1 MANKLIQQPDI
12 LSLDTLGS
20 FMDAQNDPIAP
31 AIEEKVVTNAEN
43 TTSDTVSEE
52 VVQNEVQD
60 VVQNDGSEATQVD
73 TTPQKPK
80 VTRAR
85 RGRQSAQ
92 PVIEAGS
99 GEWDMMVRYAEFYN
113 DNPDENRITVVLNP
127 DIKRALD
134 IIRINCRQF
143 NFGNILNAVC
153 RTFIERNKEQI
164 QRMQKEKGG
173 IL

>member
-1 MANKLIQQPDI
+1 MAANKLIQQPDI
-12 LSLDTLGS
+12 LNLDSLGA
-20 FMDAQNDPIAP
+20 FMDAQNDPIP
-31 AIEEKVVTNAEN
+31 TVSEEKVVTTAEETASN
-43 TTSDTVSEE
+43 TEE
-52 VVQNEVQD
+52 IVQNKSSEV
-60 VVQNDGSEATQVD
+60 APVD
-73 TTPQKPK
+73 TTPQRPK
-80 VTRAR
+80 VARAR
-85 RGRQSAQ
+85 RGKQTNVQ

-99 GEWDMMVRYAEFYN
+99 GEWNMMVRYAEFYN

-127 DIKRALD
+127 EIKRALD

-164 QRMQKEKGG
+164 LRMQKDKGG

>member
-1 MANKLIQQPDI
+1 MAANKLIQQPDI
-12 LSLDTLGS
+12 LNLDSLGA
-20 FMDAQNDPIAP
+20 FMDAQNDPIP
-31 AIEEKVVTNAEN
+31 TEEEKEVTTEDTA
-43 TTSDTVSEE
+43 SDTE
-52 VVQNEVQD
+52 VQNES
-60 VVQNDGSEATQVD
+60 SEVIQVD
-73 TTPQKPK
+73 TTPQRPK

-85 RGRQSAQ
+85 RGRQTNVQ

-99 GEWDMMVRYAEFYN
+99 GEWNTMLRYAEFYN

-127 DIKRALD
+127 EIKRALD

-153 RTFIERNKEQI
+153 RTFIERNKEKI
-164 QRMQKEKGG
+164 QLMQKDKGG

>member
-1 MANKLIQQPDI
+1 MVANKLIQQPDI
-12 LSLDTLGS
+12 LNLDSLGA
-20 FMDAQNDPIAP
+20 FMDAQNDPIP
-31 AIEEKVVTNAEN
+31 TVSEEKVVTAAEE
-43 TTSDTVSEE
+43 TASDTEGKEIIQNKSSE
-52 VVQNEVQD
+52 V
-60 VVQNDGSEATQVD
+60 APVD
-73 TTPQKPK
+73 TTPQRPK
-80 VTRAR
+80 IARVR
-85 RGRQSAQ
+85 RGRQTNVQ

-127 DIKRALD
+127 EIKRALD

-143 NFGNILNAVC
+143 NFGHILNAVC

-164 QRMQKEKGG
+164 QHMQKDKDG

>member
-1 MANKLIQQPDI
+1 MAANKLIQQPDI
-12 LSLDTLGS
+12 LNLDSLGA
-20 FMDAQNDPIAP
+20 FMDAQNDPIP
-31 AIEEKVVTNAEN
+31 TEEEKEI
-43 TTSDTVSEE
+43 TTIEDTASDA
-52 VVQNEVQD
+52 EVQD
-60 VVQNDGSEATQVD
+60 ESSEVIQVD
-73 TTPQKPK
+73 TTPQRPK

-85 RGRQSAQ
+85 RGRQTNVQ

-99 GEWDMMVRYAEFYN
+99 GEWDTMLRYAEFYN

-164 QRMQKEKGG
+164 RLMQKDKGG

>member
-1 MANKLIQQPDI
+1 MAANKLIQQPDI
-12 LSLDTLGS
+12 LNLDSLGA
-20 FMDAQNDPIAP
+20 FMDAQNDPIP
-31 AIEEKVVTNAEN
+31 TVSEEKVVTTAEETASN
-43 TTSDTVSEE
+43 TEE
-52 VVQNEVQD
+52 IVQNES
-60 VVQNDGSEATQVD
+60 SEVAQVD
-73 TTPQKPK
+73 TTPQRPK
-80 VTRAR
+80 VARAR
-85 RGRQSAQ
+85 RGRQTNVQ

-164 QRMQKEKGG
+164 QRMQKDKGG